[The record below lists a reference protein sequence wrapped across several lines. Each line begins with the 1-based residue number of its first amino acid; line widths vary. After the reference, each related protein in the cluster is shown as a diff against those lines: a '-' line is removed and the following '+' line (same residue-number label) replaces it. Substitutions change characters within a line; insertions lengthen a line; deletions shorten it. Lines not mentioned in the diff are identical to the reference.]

1 MFKLHVSFTF
11 LFLLLEFGYRV
22 LILFCVPILFLLSC
36 IYLLSLGQVHMF
48 ECVSNFLFY
57 LMVSCQKL
65 TEVQSLLFQAPWNI
79 MIWMIENLHRH
90 SAKCLNL

>member
-1 MFKLHVSFTF
+1 MFELHVSFTF
-11 LFLLLEFGYRV
+11 LVILKSVFLLLEFGYRV

-65 TEVQSLLFQAPWNI
+65 TEVQSLLFQAP
-79 MIWMIENLHRH
+79 
-90 SAKCLNL
+90 

>member
-1 MFKLHVSFTF
+1 MFELHVSFTF
-11 LFLLLEFGYRV
+11 FVILKSVFLLLEFGYRV

-79 MIWMIENLHRH
+79 MI
-90 SAKCLNL
+90 